1 MANIMEAR
9 DSVSGSLAE
18 FYVTLDGRRY
28 NLMQA
33 TEFESKWEIN
43 LADVPILGRITKG
56 KKPTGAS
63 GTWTAKVHYNQSAI
77 RKWLL
82 KYKKTGII
90 EPMEI
95 QCANED
101 PSSRAGRQTITHTG
115 CYVDSSILSKFMT
128 SDEILTEDISGT
140 FDDWD
145 MPEMFDELEGM

>member
-1 MANIMEAR
+1 MANTMEAR
-9 DSVSGSLAE
+9 DAVSGSLAE
-18 FYVTLDGRRY
+18 FYVTIMGRRY

-33 TEFESKWEIN
+33 TEFESKWGIN
-43 LADVPILGRITKG
+43 LADVPILGRVTKG

-63 GTWTAKVHYNQSAI
+63 GTWTAKVHYNQSAV

-82 KYKKTGII
+82 HYKKTGII

-115 CYVDSSILSKFMT
+115 CYVDNSTLAKFMT
-128 SDEILTEDISGT
+128 GDEILTEDISGT

-145 MPEMFDELEGM
+145 MPEMFKELEGM